1 LNLPGNKAFCDTSF
15 FFASLCPHDTNFEK
29 AGKILEY
36 CKDNAVTLCTTWDI
50 ISETIT
56 LLRYRANYKVAVE
69 FLDTVKPALF
79 IVRYDD
85 SIRIAAEDIFK
96 KLSRDKKFSF
106 CDSIRIAAEDIF
118 KKLSRDKKFS
128 FCDAISYV
136 LITYLLEG
144 MPCFTFDKDFR
155 NLGLLVYP

>member
-1 LNLPGNKAFCDTSF
+1 MNLLGNKAFCDTSF

-69 FLDTVKPALF
+69 FLDTIKPALF
-79 IVRYDD
+79 IVRYD
-85 SIRIAAEDIFK
+85 
-96 KLSRDKKFSF
+96 
-106 CDSIRIAAEDIF
+106 DSIRIAAEDIF

>member
-1 LNLPGNKAFCDTSF
+1 MNLPGNKAFCDTSF

-106 CDSIRIAAEDIF
+106 CD
-118 KKLSRDKKFS
+118 
-128 FCDAISYV
+128 AISYV

>member
-1 LNLPGNKAFCDTSF
+1 MNLPGNKAFCDTSF

-56 LLRYRANYKVAVE
+56 LLRCRANHKVAVE

-106 CDSIRIAAEDIF
+106 CN
-118 KKLSRDKKFS
+118 
-128 FCDAISYV
+128 AISYV